1 MKRVAF
7 TLKLKPGCLAEYR
20 RRHDEIWPEHAA
32 LIRASGISDFSI
44 FHDAATGT
52 LLCVQDRAD
61 DAAAE
66 AMRDHPIALRWA
78 AQMSAFLEV
87 GEDGRPARTFLE
99 PVFHLE

>member
-44 FHDAATGT
+44 FHDAA
-52 LLCVQDRAD
+52 
-61 DAAAE
+61 AE

-78 AQMSAFLEV
+78 GQMSAFLEV